1 MSYIFES
8 FKDWNKKVNEDNTL
22 DKLKIRND
30 IDQKMIIKVI
40 NDRTFKV
47 RAKWGGDVIDALS
60 NLTQTGWSRIM
71 QEINNTIP
79 EGGRYPLINS
89 MPPLKDLTKN
99 IVVYE
104 VIKDTDTAKD
114 PNPNIKK
121 QSFQFTVVP
130 RPVGVP
136 TNIEFVSRDDVN
148 SLPKTSPSQLSQSTD
163 VKTGEVLAGP
173 KKSGETYGLNLSKG
187 AIALTNL
194 TDPKLINLIDAFYFK
209 VSEDGGLSENPQVK
223 AILKGIKAELVAKT
237 LGDNSKTLISAL
249 NAAFSITTRYGDPET
264 GITQTL
270 LNNMANA
277 KSKENEGT
285 LLSEIE
291 GFNTGAFL
299 ANLKPISNIVVPT
312 GGFVKGKVTKDPEF
326 AKFQQLLAAKF
337 QKSLG
342 SSKIYKNFSKFQV
355 GGADGTYGGNTA
367 NLVGLLKS
375 ALTEPKW
382 TGNMDKNNVDQA
394 FVDRINQEKVVE
406 SYIGL
411 DGFTLVVE
419 GIDMTAVQSY
429 EGGAGRVSAGGSGG
443 RSNKGSDSSSSS
455 SSNKSDRKYLESKPD
470 YSYFVKDKVWHF
482 EKGGKSGILLN
493 AKSIEKLITDN
504 PESGGHYIDL
514 GLKDGKTV
522 RTSNNLYKLENGI
535 WKVSIQGKS
544 DFLKVT
550 DTSLLDSIYGSIS
563 DTSQEK
569 PMTEKEIDVEH
580 MKIAK
585 KIKSWFPSKFKGDRF
600 RAGFGK
606 SESAVWKEFE
616 NMWNGTSDD
625 SVKNMLAKT
634 GKAIKAIG
642 SSEVKARLTANQ
654 GHLFGIKNKGTD
666 AAYSFKSKLFDNG
679 KFTIRLR
686 LGSGE
691 SFALTIDTD
700 F

>member
-299 ANLKPISNIVVPT
+299 ANLKPISNIVAPA

-326 AKFQQLLAAKF
+326 TKFQQLLITKF

-342 SSKIYKNFSKFQV
+342 ATPIYKKFAKFQV
-355 GGADGTYGGNTA
+355 GGADGTFGTNTA
-367 NLVGLLKS
+367 NLVNLLKQH
-375 ALTEPKW
+375 LTDPKW
-382 TGNMDKNNVDQA
+382 TGNMDPNNVDQA
-394 FVDRINQEKVVE
+394 FIDRINQEKVAE
-406 SYIGL
+406 SYISL

-419 GIDMTAVQSY
+419 GLDMVAINAAGS
-429 EGGAGRVSAGGSGG
+429 GGGSAGGSGG
-443 RSNKGSDSSSSS
+443 GSSRVGGTSTVSSSSKFREVPDLS
-455 SSNKSDRKYLESKPD
+455 GYEFKVVDGFWNYKKKSDTTWQKTFNTNNITFLQKNFPEDKGSFVRQSKPN
-470 YSYFVKDKVWHF
+470 YK
-482 EKGGKSGILLN
+482 
-493 AKSIEKLITDN
+493 
-504 PESGGHYIDL
+504 
-514 GLKDGKTV
+514 
-522 RTSNNLYKLENGI
+522 YKLENGT
-535 WKVSIQGKS
+535 WKVWLGGKWV
-544 DFLKVT
+544 DAPDTDQQELKT
-550 DTSLLDSIYGSIS
+550 LYGSSNTGKPTSKALTPDKIDTIHQTMAYRMAKWFKDNSFKDYKGEWTPDDDEDGAWNEFMRKWNTGSDSIKANL
-563 DTSQEK
+563 EK
-569 PMTEKEIDVEH
+569 T
-580 MKIAK
+580 
-585 KIKSWFPSKFKGDRF
+585 R
-600 RAGFGK
+600 
-606 SESAVWKEFE
+606 
-616 NMWNGTSDD
+616 
-625 SVKNMLAKT
+625 
-634 GKAIKAIG
+634 KAIALLPEGDEKT
-642 SSEVKARLTANQ
+642 RLTKNQ
-654 GHLFGIKNKGTD
+654 GVLDRIPKESSNVGTLYTKFMGGTTDDTYVLKLRKN
-666 AAYSFKSKLFDNG
+666 NG
-679 KFTIRLR
+679 DVFRL
-686 LGSGE
+686 S
-691 SFALTIDTD
+691 IDTD